1 MYAADHRDYVERVR
15 VALGVTGRHKSVI
28 ERWDVYAL
36 IELSKAYNVHFA
48 PEMEVLSTENIVF
61 LE

>member
-15 VALGVTGRHKSVI
+15 VALGVTGRRKSVI
-28 ERWDVYAL
+28 ERRDVDAL
-36 IELSKAYNVHFA
+36 IELSTDYSVHFA
-48 PEMEVLSTENIVF
+48 PEMEALSAKNIVF